1 MLAPPLLPSAPPQPP
16 QIPRSTRTL
25 PLHLAPPRG
34 PSHAITAHAARSHD
48 VTANTRTPPLHN
60 RFNCVSGRSSFLFS
74 PLLSPPLLSR
84 PKKAS
89 SLRRAPAAT
98 PPASLAPAKPAEGDS
113 EATTKPARDA
123 AYSWKTCDWAKCGPN
138 AESVFHC
145 ECSTKDKDGYVIV
158 SEGAR
163 AGGL

>member
-1 MLAPPLLPSAPPQPP
+1 MPLLPMPHDH
-16 QIPRSTRTL
+16 TTL
-25 PLHLAPPRG
+25 PLTHVPPHSTTALTASPAAHL
-34 PSHAITAHAARSHD
+34 
-48 VTANTRTPPLHN
+48 
-60 RFNCVSGRSSFLFS
+60 FSFLLSS
-74 PLLSPPLLSR
+74 PLSSSPVPQ
-84 PKKAS
+84 KAS

-98 PPASLAPAKPAEGDS
+98 PPASLAPVKPTEGDS

-163 AGGL
+163 ARGGYIMT